1 MQDDNDKAK
10 AKLKA
15 EVAAAYNVPLP
26 MVDMFLGT
34 LEDESLIADISDTMQ
49 PAISNTMK
57 AGIASLQ
64 FTTNDKQAY
73 KVRRGIQAK
82 FNGYTQVVRSA
93 LQAAGAINKNA
104 MRAEMS
110 GLGRN
115 GVIE

>member
-15 EVAAAYNVPLP
+15 EVAAEYNVPLP

-34 LEDESLIADISDTMQ
+34 LEDESLINDISETMQ
-49 PAISNTMK
+49 PAISDTMK
-57 AGIASLQ
+57 AGVLSVQ

-73 KVRRGIQAK
+73 QVRRAILAK
-82 FNGYTQVVRSA
+82 MNAFQQIVRST
-93 LQAAGAINKNA
+93 LTTAGSINKSA